1 MGDLNDLAPPALYE
15 RLSRGG
21 LVRRLLE
28 LARDEDLGPGG
39 DVSSISTVPESAAG
53 EAALVAR
60 GAGVAAGLA
69 VIPGLLEVFGV
80 RLDLAGFLS
89 DGERVTKGARLGV
102 VRGRKRDILLVE
114 RAMLNF
120 VGRLSGVATRTA
132 TFVDAL
138 GTGVRARLY
147 DTRKS
152 TPGLRVL
159 EKYAVRCGG
168 GMCHRLGLWDGVLI
182 KDNHLAGVALG
193 DLPGFVAAS
202 ARRARQAAAEHGVAL
217 QFIEVEVDSLR
228 QLERVLAIEP
238 GLVDVVLLDNM
249 NANDLRLA
257 VSMRDA
263 AASPVLL
270 EASGGVRLESVRLI
284 AETGVDRVSVGSLTH
299 GATWLDVALDM
310 ITD

>member
-1 MGDLNDLAPPALYE
+1 MGDLNDLAPPVLYE

-39 DVSSISTVPESAAG
+39 DVSSVATVPESATG

-60 GAGVAAGLA
+60 GAGVAAGLV
-69 VIPGLLEVFGV
+69 VIPELLEVFGV
-80 RLDLAGFLS
+80 RLDAAGLLR
-89 DGERVTKGARLGV
+89 DGERVTKGSRLGV
-102 VRGRKRDILLVE
+102 LRGRKRDILLAE
-114 RAMLNF
+114 RTMVNI

-168 GMCHRLGLWDGVLI
+168 GMCHRLGLWDAVLI

-228 QLERVLAIEP
+228 QLERVLTIEP

-249 NANDLRLA
+249 SANDLRQA
-257 VSMRDA
+257 VSMRDGTG
-263 AASPVLL
+263 SPVLL

-284 AETGVDRVSVGSLTH
+284 AETGVDRISVGSLTH
-299 GATWLDVALDM
+299 GATWLDIALDM
-310 ITD
+310 ITE